1 MSTRSVS
8 DVRGTDTTG
17 HAAELVENGA
27 DVEVTNA
34 NRSVYIHLL
43 SHLYLNQNAE
53 YTAAFVSGLAT
64 AVDPKW
70 LHLFNDP
77 QELNKLVAGELQSLD
92 VEDLR
97 AHTEYAGGYT
107 SSSTTVKL
115 FWKVST
121 CGRRARR
128 AKD

>member
-1 MSTRSVS
+1 M
-8 DVRGTDTTG
+8 
-17 HAAELVENGA
+17 
-27 DVEVTNA
+27 TNA

-115 FWKVST
+115 FWKVL
-121 CGRRARR
+121 RRCSADEQQRFLKFVTSSSR
-128 AKD
+128 APLLGFAHLK